1 MTRLPGKVE
10 ATVDRFVADRRQAL
24 RLLVGAGIVLTN
36 SSRAFGSQPDHS
48 GGVAAPQTPDE
59 VLRLLM
65 AGNERFVEK
74 KLSHPHESKAWQ
86 NTLTKEQHPAAT
98 ILGCSDSRVATE
110 IVFDQGLGDLFV
122 IRVAGNVVGN
132 DVAGSVE
139 YSVLH
144 LHTPLVMVLG
154 HEGCGAVT
162 AAVQERLDG
171 RKDVKEIQSLIDQI
185 EPSLAS
191 VDRKLSVEDQ
201 VRAGVEANVLQ
212 STTILSALPELAKSI
227 QAKTLKI
234 IPAVYDLQTG
244 RVRLLKV

>member
-1 MTRLPGKVE
+1 MPRLPGKVE
-10 ATVDRFVADRRQAL
+10 ATVDRFVPDRRQAL

-36 SSRAFGSQPDHS
+36 SSRAFGSQPAHS
-48 GGVAAPQTPDE
+48 GSVAASQTPDE

-74 KLSHPHESKAWQ
+74 KLRHPHESEAWQ
-86 NTLTKEQHPAAT
+86 NTLTKDQHPIAT

-122 IRVAGNVVGN
+122 IRVAGNVVDH
-132 DVAGSVE
+132 DVSGSVE

-144 LHTPLVMVLG
+144 LHTPLVMVMG

-162 AAVQERLDG
+162 AAVQERLNG
-171 RKDVKEIQSLIDQI
+171 GKDVKEIQSLIDQI
-185 EPSLAS
+185 EPALAS

-212 STTILSALPELAKSI
+212 STTILSSLPELAKSI

-234 IPAVYDLQTG
+234 IPAVYELQTG